1 MSKGVTIGLNGQME
15 RNRKEESF
23 CSIGRE
29 RKFFFSPRERGFSF
43 FFKPAEEKT
52 AVFRFTRSLARSV
65 TMASKE
71 SRGRFTDARGESVF
85 LATNWNFPSKIFF
98 FFFRSFRRSFLLS
111 KRFARRVLVLYTL
124 FLEENV
130 FPRRTK
136 TRANE
141 FYFVYIYL
149 RGIYLIY

>member
-15 RNRKEESF
+15 RNRKEEPF
-23 CSIGRE
+23 CFIGRE

-71 SRGRFTDARGESVF
+71 SRRRFTDARGESVF

-98 FFFRSFRRSFLLS
+98 FFFLSFLS
-111 KRFARRVLVLYTL
+111 Q
-124 FLEENV
+124 
-130 FPRRTK
+130 
-136 TRANE
+136 
-141 FYFVYIYL
+141 
-149 RGIYLIY
+149 